1 VLLGLL
7 SSSLI
12 IPSLLGIGVFSFG
25 VARSSTSLN
34 TTTVYQWMGEC
45 FDNTATP
52 VFSITICVWGAVFLE
67 LWKRKHST
75 LQHEW
80 DVDHYDENEPDRPQ
94 FYGTTVIEDPVTKLQ
109 EVLYPFVRKLAK
121 FTTSLLFVFTM
132 ILVVLASLVGVIIF
146 RLIFEHDW
154 LSQDGF
160 EGVPADRLL
169 PILTASVLNGIS
181 ILVLKQLY
189 NKMAVKLTDWEN
201 HQTQSAYE
209 DSLVVKLFAFHFA
222 DSFAS
227 LFYIAFLRN
236 VRHTRASKIRIQNIP
251 DGHFRCVLAICIY
264 RLDLKAVLPVWATNT
279 MIPVERTTTA

>member
-1 VLLGLL
+1 
-7 SSSLI
+7 
-12 IPSLLGIGVFSFG
+12 
-25 VARSSTSLN
+25 
-34 TTTVYQWMGEC
+34 MGEC

-189 NKMAVKLTDWEN
+189 NKMAVKLTDWGKHAVIWRVN
-201 HQTQSAYE
+201 RSVISYFPVRKSPDSVSIRRQSGREA
-209 DSLVVKLFAFHFA
+209 VCV
-222 DSFAS
+222 SFCR
-227 LFYIAFLRN
+227 F
-236 VRHTRASKIRIQNIP
+236 VRFIVLHRFPTKCKTHTRI
-251 DGHFRCVLAICIY
+251 
-264 RLDLKAVLPVWATNT
+264 
-279 MIPVERTTTA
+279 

>member
-1 VLLGLL
+1 
-7 SSSLI
+7 
-12 IPSLLGIGVFSFG
+12 
-25 VARSSTSLN
+25 
-34 TTTVYQWMGEC
+34 
-45 FDNTATP
+45 
-52 VFSITICVWGAVFLE
+52 
-67 LWKRKHST
+67 
-75 LQHEW
+75 
-80 DVDHYDENEPDRPQ
+80 
-94 FYGTTVIEDPVTKLQ
+94 
-109 EVLYPFVRKLAK
+109 
-121 FTTSLLFVFTM
+121 
-132 ILVVLASLVGVIIF
+132 VVLASLVGVIIF

-236 VRHTRASKIRIQNIP
+236 TRFKGGFAGLGNKYHDSCGEDYDCMTMLTINVAVLMFMQPLATILLTIVWPWIKKKWKESHKKQTANVLAEFSLDSPKKTEFAVKVQQAAKLLEQQRCMQTLHNFHLNEYSEKVIMYGYLMIFATAFPLAPLVALLTNIFDLRLDAKRLVWHTRRPVAEIAHNI
-251 DGHFRCVLAICIY
+251 GLQSWFACL
-264 RLDLKAVLPVWATNT
+264 
-279 MIPVERTTTA
+279 